1 MNPKKTERKLLTR
14 MLWIGKTLT
23 ILESLPLDN
32 YEAFVADE
40 GKLLNA
46 KGYLRRGI
54 ESLLDL
60 GKCILEN
67 HFSIIVFQYQE
78 IPVKLEE
85 NAVLTKKESALLKI
99 LANYCEYFTNSFE
112 EIGKEEL
119 YNICK
124 QQIGNLWQ
132 IKSAYSRWIEDN
144 FQTAHILH

>member
-1 MNPKKTERKLLTR
+1 MNPKKTERKLTTR
-14 MLWIGKTLT
+14 MIWIGKTLT
-23 ILESLPLDN
+23 ILQSLPLND

-40 GKLLNA
+40 GKFLNA
-46 KGYLRRGI
+46 KGHLRRGM

-67 HFSIIVFQYQE
+67 YFSIVVSQYHE

-85 NAVLTKKESALLKI
+85 NAVLSKEESRLLKT

-124 QQIGNLWQ
+124 QQMGNLWQ
-132 IKSAYSRWIEDN
+132 LKSAYSRWIENN
-144 FQTAHILH
+144 FQIAPTLH

>member
-1 MNPKKTERKLLTR
+1 MNPKKIERKLFTR
-14 MLWIGKTLT
+14 MIWIGKTLKD
-23 ILESLPLDN
+23 LQSLPLDN
-32 YEAFVADE
+32 YETFIADE

-67 HFSIIVFQYQE
+67 RFSIIVSQYQE

-85 NAVLTKKESALLKI
+85 NAVLTEQESILLKT
-99 LANYCEYFTNSFE
+99 LADYCEYLANSFE

-119 YNICK
+119 YKICK
-124 QQIGNLWQ
+124 QQIDNLFQ
-132 IKSAYSRWIEDN
+132 IKSAYSRWIEN
-144 FQTAHILH
+144 NSKMELTLH

>member
-14 MLWIGKTLT
+14 MIWIGKTLT
-23 ILESLPLDN
+23 ILQSLPLDN
-32 YEAFVADE
+32 YETFTADE
-40 GKLLNA
+40 GKFLNA
-46 KGYLRRGI
+46 KGYLRRGM
-54 ESLLDL
+54 EGLLDL

-67 HFSIIVFQYQE
+67 YFSIIVSQYQE

-85 NAVLTKKESALLKI
+85 NAVLTKEESALLKT

-124 QQIGNLWQ
+124 PVSYTHLTLPTI
-132 IKSAYSRWIEDN
+132 YSV
-144 FQTAHILH
+144 